1 VPSVPKNSAGEL
13 LVERGESGMKVN
25 DFRQMYVTQLQ
36 QQCSVEDQLVRA
48 LPKMADMVQNNQLKQ
63 AIQHHFEETKSQ
75 RDKVN
80 GLLRRHGAE
89 AGEHQDQSIQTMVH
103 EAERFGK
110 TVSDPDCRDAAAIA
124 SAQRVEHYEIA
135 AYGTLATWAKQ
146 LGLDEDAKTLHDILE
161 QEKKTD
167 EKLTKLAKT
176 VVNPEAVEH

>member
-1 VPSVPKNSAGEL
+1 MQVS
-13 LVERGESGMKVN
+13 

-48 LPKMADMVQNNQLKQ
+48 LPKMAEMVQNNQLKQ
-63 AIQHHFEETKSQ
+63 AIQHHLEETKSQ
-75 RDKVN
+75 RDRVN

-89 AGEHQDQSIQTMVH
+89 GQKHQDEAIQTIVQ

-110 TVSDPDCRDAAAIA
+110 MVSDPDCRDAAAIA

-135 AYGTLATWAKQ
+135 SYGTLATWAKE
-146 LGLDEDAKTLHDILE
+146 LGLDEDQKTLHEILE

-167 EKLTKLAKT
+167 EKLSKLAKG
-176 VVNPEAVEH
+176 VINREAAEG